1 MGNRNYEA
9 SLRASVTPTFEAS
22 RSFEGSGKYVQS
34 ENNVCSISGYSCITS
49 NC

>member
-22 RSFEGSGKYVQS
+22 CMMSGVRPS
-34 ENNVCSISGYSCITS
+34 SGVKSY
-49 NC
+49 